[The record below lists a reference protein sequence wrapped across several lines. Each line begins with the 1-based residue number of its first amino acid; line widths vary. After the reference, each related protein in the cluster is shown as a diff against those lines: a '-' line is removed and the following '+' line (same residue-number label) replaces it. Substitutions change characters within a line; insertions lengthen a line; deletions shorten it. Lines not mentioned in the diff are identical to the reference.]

1 MGEILNVIGQLF
13 VQSIPTVIFVFLLL
27 VILDRW
33 FFRPLTAI
41 LKQREE
47 ATLGALAHAREQAA
61 QAEAK
66 WRQYEAA
73 FQTARQ
79 ELYRLRE
86 ADRRASLNERE
97 SALKKARQEAE
108 SRLKDAHADLA
119 IEIEEAKQELQRTS
133 RLLGLEIAETVL
145 GNGRPVY
152 GEGGSRL

>member
-47 ATLGALAHAREQAA
+47 ATLGALARARAQAA

-97 SALKKARQEAE
+97 TALKKARQEAE

-119 IEIEEAKQELQRTS
+119 MQIEGAKQELQRTS
-133 RLLGLEIAETVL
+133 RSLGLEIAETVL

>member
-47 ATLGALAHAREQAA
+47 ATLGALARAREQAA

-66 WRQYEAA
+66 WREYEAA

-97 SALKKARQEAE
+97 TALKKARQEAE

-119 IEIEEAKQELQRTS
+119 MQIEEAKQELQRTS